1 MAAIAN
7 GAATPPP
14 VTDPPPST
22 TPPTDTSALKRK
34 RDDAADS
41 TAHDNQDTTPNRS
54 KQIQR
59 DILDLLQQHDT
70 SPSFL
75 KHEISDEQDSS
86 APVQKKAR
94 LSSSTFKTTILDKL
108 SGGGYASLALFAD
121 DAARVSKRI
130 ESAFRVKTRDGE
142 AKDAGRLPVDDLKQI
157 QRVKAFEQLV
167 KEVVETEGQYV
178 AARKTGATKA
188 AGSTVNG
195 HQAPAKDGMSG
206 RSSSVLTLFGNA
218 PTPKQL
224 FSSMQKQPSNKRDA
238 VIKSELPVEEMS
250 LPNGLTATNILS
262 APMTESGKRPT
273 FEETFTPSYS
283 LPTLQPPKARKR
295 SSTRDTVLS
304 WAFKDPINRGSKKGG
319 YTVQS
324 LATGEWLNYGG
335 LDTPSDS
342 AAAIERRKQRDR
354 ALSSGADVAKKAAS
368 EASVAEQQARE
379 EEALFRRAYSS
390 FAPSHDNAKAIIPVE
405 TKSMLWWHKVG
416 AQRFRDTF
424 ALDPALMEEQAVAAI
439 TSNAGKETALVDE
452 VAFEKV
458 FEDLDGLESEAENVE
473 QVTAKTDV
481 DRVLREVSELL
492 ETLASHQRIRSA
504 TLWSSTA
511 ASRTPISPA
520 PTLAAKVGRPD
531 EPAEDEV
538 SIYQAL
544 RREIAYLVLK
554 LPPYAVAKLEGDQLA
569 ELGVSTLIAIQTK
582 NVRGIMEEDHVARL
596 AKHNAMATAAG
607 IASLTRS
614 TSSTS
619 GQHYNTTAQR
629 TPAIGQAAN
638 TRYGASSLFG
648 TTRTPSTQP
657 QYHRS
662 TSNQSSYGTPT
673 AAVTRPGYG
682 QQPNQYSRP
691 AVPQHNSYNQP
702 NGPNGQH
709 QYYQQRQTSGN
720 TPTSSGYY
728 STGGPH
734 YAQAPAAVQPARPT
748 YSPSSSHHLQQ
759 FQQRSAS
766 HTAAANAVAYQNN
779 TGNQQVRT
787 SSPANVQPRPVYA
800 AQYSAQQQQQYPS
813 SGRVTPTAFT
823 ASKPPTPAN
832 TNGYARL
839 PPPQQQQQMAP
850 PKASGTPQPV
860 NKAEM

>member
-1 MAAIAN
+1 MAAIAI

-14 VTDPPPST
+14 VTEPPPST
-22 TPPTDTSALKRK
+22 TLPTDTSALKRK
-34 RDDAADS
+34 CDDAADS

-59 DILDLLQQHDT
+59 DVLDLLHQHDT
-70 SPSFL
+70 TPSFL
-75 KHEISDEQDSS
+75 RHEISDEQDSS

-108 SGGGYASLALFAD
+108 AAGGYASLALLAD
-121 DAARVSKRI
+121 DAARVSKEI
-130 ESAFRVKTRDGE
+130 ESAIRIRPRDGE
-142 AKDAGRLPVDDLKQI
+142 SRDGGRLPVDDLKQI

-167 KEVVETEGQYV
+167 KEVVEIGGQYLAV
-178 AARKTGATKA
+178 RNTGATKA
-188 AGSTVNG
+188 VGKMVNG
-195 HQAPAKDGMSG
+195 DQAPVKDGMSG
-206 RSSSVLTLFGNA
+206 RSGSVLTLFGNA

-224 FSSMQKQPSNKRDA
+224 FSSMQKSPSNKRDT

-262 APMTESGKRPT
+262 APMTESEKRPT

-335 LDTPSDS
+335 LDASSDS
-342 AAAIERRKQRDR
+342 AAALERRKQRDR
-354 ALSSGADVAKKAAS
+354 ALSSGADVARKAAS

-390 FAPSHDNAKAIIPVE
+390 FAPSHDNAKAIIPAE
-405 TKSMLWWHKVG
+405 TKGMLRWHKVG

-424 ALDPALMEEQAVAAI
+424 ALDPALMEEQPVAAI
-439 TSNAGKETALVDE
+439 TSNADKETALVDD
-452 VAFEKV
+452 VALEKV
-458 FEDLDGLESEAENVE
+458 LEDLDGLESEAKIV
-473 QVTAKTDV
+473 QRVTAKTDV
-481 DRVLREVSELL
+481 DRVLHEVSELL

-520 PTLAAKVGRPD
+520 PALAAKVGRPD

-569 ELGVSTLIAIQTK
+569 ELGVSPLIAIQTK

-662 TSNQSSYGTPT
+662 TSNQSSYGTPGAT
-673 AAVTRPGYG
+673 VSRPGYG
-682 QQPNQYSRP
+682 QQPNQYTRP
-691 AVPQHNSYNQP
+691 TLPQHNNYNQ
-702 NGPNGQH
+702 PNGQH
-709 QYYQQRQTSGN
+709 QYYQQRQTSGT
-720 TPTSSGYY
+720 TPGYY
-728 STGGPH
+728 STGGPQ
-734 YAQAPAAVQPARPT
+734 YPQAPALVQQSRPT

-766 HTAAANAVAYQNN
+766 HTAAANAVAYQSN
-779 TGNQQVRT
+779 TGNQQVRM

-800 AQYSAQQQQQYPS
+800 AQYSAQQPQYPS
-813 SGRVTPTAFT
+813 SGRANPTAFT
-823 ASKPPTPAN
+823 ASKPTTPAN
-832 TNGYARL
+832 TNGHARL
-839 PPPQQQQQMAP
+839 PPQQQQQQQMAP
-850 PKASGTPQPV
+850 PKASGTPQQV